1 MICMADN
8 ISQIDKLLNPAQLA
22 AVTYCDGPSVIVA
35 GAGSGKT
42 RVLTYKIAYLTAQGF
57 PAGSILALT
66 FTNKAANEM
75 KERIMQIVGE
85 KYTRYLWAG
94 TFHSVFLRILRQE
107 VDAIGFLPDFTI
119 YDTQDSKSLVKSIVK
134 DMKLDEKIYS
144 ASAVFNRISA
154 MKNRLIASDDY
165 RADSDMNRDD
175 YHRGWQYF
183 SEIFAAYCTR
193 CRQANAMD
201 FDDILLHTYLLLKN
215 NPDILAKYRNR
226 FAFILVDEYQD
237 TNIAQHRIINLLA
250 KEHRRISVV
259 GDDAQSIYSFRGANI
274 DNILSFQKNFEGCR
288 IFKLEENYRST
299 QNIVDAANSL
309 IAKNRFQ
316 IPKRVYSNLPK
327 GDKIKV
333 FSCFTDRNEAE
344 VIADEIK
351 SAVADRDTHYSDIAV
366 LYRTNAQSRAL
377 EDALRNDNIPYRIYG
392 GLSFYSRK
400 EIKDVLAYMR
410 LVINHLDAESLR
422 RIINYPART
431 IGDKT
436 VAKLIDLSSKHHL
449 SPLDFIFDIDNIPND
464 FNAGTRTKLKKFGEL
479 ISNLTEVYRSGDAY
493 STANAIITASGIM
506 EELSSNDDIE
516 NVSRREN
523 IHELLNAIHEYCEQK
538 KSLGEDNPSLS
549 EFLSEVSLLTDQDTD
564 RDGQRDCVT
573 LMTIHSAK
581 GLEFAYVFV
590 AGIEEDL
597 LPSSMCQTEYEIE
610 EERRLLYV
618 AITRAKRRCFL
629 SYSKTRFRWGNVCY
643 CSPSRFLSDIDEQY
657 LDMPQAFAQYPD
669 EAPSFERG
677 GGSFPSFVP
686 PHNIFKKA
694 SLPHVAPT
702 ELPTGNLR
710 PLGEAVNNGG
720 NVKFDFS
727 VGDSVTHAVFGRGT
741 VIELINDGSNSKAR
755 VDFDS
760 SGQKT
765 LLLKYSK
772 LVKN

>member
-42 RVLTYKIAYLTAQGF
+42 RVLTYKIAYLIAQGF
-57 PAGSILALT
+57 PASSILALT

-333 FSCFTDRNEAE
+333 LSCFTDRNEAE

-351 SAVADRDTHYSDIAV
+351 SAAADRDTHY
-366 LYRTNAQSRAL
+366 
-377 EDALRNDNIPYRIYG
+377 
-392 GLSFYSRK
+392 
-400 EIKDVLAYMR
+400 
-410 LVINHLDAESLR
+410 
-422 RIINYPART
+422 
-431 IGDKT
+431 
-436 VAKLIDLSSKHHL
+436 
-449 SPLDFIFDIDNIPND
+449 
-464 FNAGTRTKLKKFGEL
+464 
-479 ISNLTEVYRSGDAY
+479 
-493 STANAIITASGIM
+493 
-506 EELSSNDDIE
+506 
-516 NVSRREN
+516 
-523 IHELLNAIHEYCEQK
+523 
-538 KSLGEDNPSLS
+538 
-549 EFLSEVSLLTDQDTD
+549 
-564 RDGQRDCVT
+564 
-573 LMTIHSAK
+573 
-581 GLEFAYVFV
+581 
-590 AGIEEDL
+590 
-597 LPSSMCQTEYEIE
+597 
-610 EERRLLYV
+610 
-618 AITRAKRRCFL
+618 
-629 SYSKTRFRWGNVCY
+629 
-643 CSPSRFLSDIDEQY
+643 
-657 LDMPQAFAQYPD
+657 
-669 EAPSFERG
+669 
-677 GGSFPSFVP
+677 
-686 PHNIFKKA
+686 
-694 SLPHVAPT
+694 
-702 ELPTGNLR
+702 
-710 PLGEAVNNGG
+710 
-720 NVKFDFS
+720 
-727 VGDSVTHAVFGRGT
+727 
-741 VIELINDGSNSKAR
+741 
-755 VDFDS
+755 
-760 SGQKT
+760 
-765 LLLKYSK
+765 
-772 LVKN
+772 